1 MSAKYVSQKPTRGY
15 NDPAPEVVRGKR
27 VTQEAFAKA
36 GAFRHLKEQNMTNY
50 GKIDYVSEVSNSIT
64 KQLGGK

>member
-1 MSAKYVSQKPTRGY
+1 MSGKYVSQKPTRGL

-36 GAFRHLKEQNMTNY
+36 GACRNLAPQSMANY
-50 GKIDYVSEVSNSIT
+50 GKLNYVDAIPDYLT
-64 KQLGGK
+64 KQQDGK